1 MELKSKLKAKSL
13 GVLVFS
19 VFYAVVGIIFL
30 YLLAIWSFNPPHL
43 GILAS
48 LSLITAYGV
57 FKTEKWSV
65 WLVVVL
71 FFLGNTFCIIQLT
84 HPSSFRAGWLLQLP
98 LTVYLIMTWIAT
110 IYIGAK
116 RKSFQ

>member
-1 MELKSKLKAKSL
+1 MGLKSKLKEKNL
-13 GVLVFS
+13 GILVSS

-30 YLLAIWSFNPPHL
+30 YLLAIECFALPHL

-71 FFLGNTFCIIQLT
+71 FFLGNTFGIIQLL
-84 HPSSFRAGWLLQLP
+84 HPSSFWVGWLLQLP
-98 LTVYLIMTWIAT
+98 LIIYLIITWVAT
-110 IYIGAK
+110 IYMAAK
-116 RKSFQ
+116 RRNFQ